1 MTFHQAK
8 VKRQKN
14 QKKPLTGVSVL
25 IPRST
30 YRKYNSAFILPTR
43 ISDTPKHT
51 LKLVLLLWDVAKERV
66 RYKMQFKN
74 QNKTKAWGHMPISLG
89 GFFRP
94 NR

>member
-30 YRKYNSAFILPTR
+30 YRKYNLAFILPTR
-43 ISDTPKHT
+43 IFDAPKHT
-51 LKLVLLLWDVAKERV
+51 LKLVLLL
-66 RYKMQFKN
+66 
-74 QNKTKAWGHMPISLG
+74 
-89 GFFRP
+89 
-94 NR
+94 